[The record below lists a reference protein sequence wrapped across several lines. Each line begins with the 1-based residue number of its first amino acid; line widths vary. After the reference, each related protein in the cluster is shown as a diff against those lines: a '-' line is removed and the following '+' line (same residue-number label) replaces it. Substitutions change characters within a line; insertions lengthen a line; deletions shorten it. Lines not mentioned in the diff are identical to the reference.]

1 MKNCHVVLLR
11 GINVGGH
18 NKLRMAE
25 FAALLEELGFTGVRT
40 YIQSGNVVL
49 GAGAKQARNLSST
62 ISAAL
67 DERFDLQ
74 IPIVTR
80 KASAFRAVL
89 KGNPFLAEGADVGS
103 LHASFLASKP
113 KAAAIAELDPNL
125 SPGDEYRIV
134 GDTIYIHCPNGLAR
148 TKLTNVYF
156 DRKLKTVSTYRN
168 WKTVMKIDAMI
179 EEFAG

>member
-1 MKNCHVVLLR
+1 MKNCYVVLLR
-11 GINVGGH
+11 GVNVGGH

-25 FAALLEELGFTGVRT
+25 FAELLEELGFTGVRT

-49 GAGAKQARNLSST
+49 GAGAKEARSLSSR
-62 ISAAL
+62 ISEAL
-67 DERFDLQ
+67 EERFGLQ

-89 KGNPFLAEGADVGS
+89 KNNPFLAEGAEIGS
-103 LHASFLASKP
+103 LHAGLLASKP
-113 KAAAIAELDPNL
+113 KAAAIAELDPEL
-125 SPGDEYRIV
+125 SPGDEFRVV

-156 DRKLKTVSTYRN
+156 DRKLNTISTYRN
-168 WKTVMKIDAMI
+168 WKTVMKIDSMI
-179 EEFAG
+179 DEFAV